1 MPGLS
6 IWSIRLALLYFLA
19 GFILGAL
26 MLANKGIPF
35 YPLLWRFLPAHV
47 EFLLMGWM
55 VQFIFGVAYWI
66 LPRFTGG
73 SRGNPL
79 WPRLSVFLLNLGIWL
94 VVGQG
99 WWGWSAELVF
109 AGRVVQTLAVAA
121 FAASAWPRVRPFLV
135 S

>member
-26 MLANKGIPF
+26 MLANKGVPF

-47 EFLLMGWM
+47 EFLLVGWM

-73 SRGNPL
+73 SRGNPVV
-79 WPRLSVFLLNLGIWL
+79 PVISVILLNLGIWL

-99 WWGWSAELVF
+99 WWGWEEAYAF
-109 AGRVVQTLAVAA
+109 TGRLTQTLAAVS
-121 FAASAWPRVRPFLV
+121 FAISAWPRVRPFLL